1 MPNQLSESNQIKSN
15 QLKTSNAC
23 NKVFPG
29 QRENAHLSLANTCS
43 DLASITLYYNAAPTE
58 EPHLLP
64 SAVENRWK
72 VGGKWL
78 VEIAGATTRG
88 T

>member
-1 MPNQLSESNQIKSN
+1 VNQIKSNQIESN